1 MARDNVQRCSAV
13 VSAGYDSELMAWRGA
28 PVMRTD
34 TSMKPSPSQV
44 DVP

>member
-13 VSAGYDSELMAWRGA
+13 MSAGYDSKSMAGRGA
-28 PVMRTD
+28 PVMRTE
-34 TSMKPSPSQV
+34 TSMKPSPSHV